1 MADPSPH
8 RYLKQGLAL
17 GVPENVLRSAARHL
31 EMSYAAEAGPIL
43 SLRHLALLSG
53 APYLYLREVVQRQRD
68 PYVDICRPKQTGGTR
83 LISAPEPVLMDV
95 QRLILHRALG
105 RDAGHRASYAYR
117 KRRSIVMCAQ
127 QHRGMRWMLKFDLHD
142 FFGQVSEKRVWHEFR
157 ARGYSP
163 LVSLELARIC
173 TRAPSAPVRPSRTGR
188 YPAIPSYDVQ
198 TVGWL
203 PQGSPTSGALA
214 NAVATPLDADL
225 QELAMASGYVYTR
238 YSDDL
243 VFSSAGFFDR
253 QAAKVAI
260 GAVRELVRAHGFSLH
275 QKKTRVVPPGAR
287 HVVLG
292 LLVGEESVRLTPEFR
307 RRVETHVRGV
317 ARFGLAE
324 HVRHRKFHSVLSFVS
339 HVDGC
344 LVFAL
349 DVEPQWAAKVGEEW
363 RTAVALPVK

>member
-1 MADPSPH
+1 M
-8 RYLKQGLAL
+8 
-17 GVPENVLRSAARHL
+17 

-43 SLRHLALLSG
+43 SLRHLASLSG

-68 PYVDICRPKQTGGTR
+68 PYEDIYRPKQTGGTR
-83 LISAPEPVLMDV
+83 RISAPEPVLMDV
-95 QRLILHRALG
+95 QRLILHRALS

-117 KRRSIVMCAQ
+117 KRRSIVMCAR
-127 QHRGMRWMLKFDLHD
+127 QHLGMRWMLKFDLHD
-142 FFGQVSEKRVWHEFR
+142 FFGQVSEKRVWHEFQ

-173 TRAPSAPVRPSRTGR
+173 TRAPSALVRPSRTGR
-188 YPAIPSYDVQ
+188 YQAIPSYDVHA
-198 TVGWL
+198 VGWL

-225 QELAMASGYVYTR
+225 QELAMTSGYVYTR

-243 VFSSAGFFDR
+243 VLSSAGPFDR
-253 QAAKVAI
+253 QAAKVTI
-260 GAVRELVRAHGFSLH
+260 GAVREVVRSRGFSLH
-275 QKKTRVVPPGAR
+275 HRKTRVVPPGAR

-292 LLVGEESVRLTPEFR
+292 LLVGEESVRLTPEFK

-344 LVFAL
+344 LAFAL
-349 DVEPQWAAKVGEEW
+349 DVEPRWAAKVGEEW
-363 RTAVALPVK
+363 RTSLALPVK